1 MRTVISFLVSLLVFA
16 YGASAV
22 PLSIDWRQ
30 PAGGA
35 PSAVVN
41 ILDASV
47 LNALEQTGFS
57 LAEVLG
63 GSKPGSQTADL
74 YKNSRAYQ
82 SFADILGRPLEVNPK
97 TDQLPDVIP
106 PNQGDIPDIVRWLRN
121 FEDRGKRSEKDIKG
135 GYYIRHLSNNSQYPY
150 TIEYDGDEPRHFD
163 YRWLN
168 SKFGFMKLIAVVN
181 RMDRVDFDA
190 DSCGEVRFVYRLS
203 YQSPKSSSSLPF
215 FINVVRRYPKKESC
229 EVFAKKWVVDSE
241 QSSVQFASYL
251 KENVLKNTS
260 FKQLE
265 VNFQTVRFTS
275 GYMHDF
281 GGQAM
286 YLLRI
291 FKMKGDQLEPIELE
305 NTPNVLEIEK
315 NPELLKKFVEYLKK
329 GNNLERLDQGIL
341 VVDFN
346 PQFLAKQA
354 ISWSTLGRARSANKP
369 YSRLFEGR
377 TDLLTSID
385 ISKLK
390 FIKSHEALVERLN
403 NLTCMGCH
411 QSGGTAGFHM
421 LGFADDKFSH
431 GFNRQELPLSPHAF
445 SESIRRKAYVNKLL
459 EGKKPNTFRP
469 HSNFPLAAWMNE
481 TDIPKFETVT
491 TGSLC
496 LLDKKQYSVT
506 PICRSDSTCQK
517 SVDSNK
523 QNVLF
528 GECVKTAMPF
538 AGSACWKGEILEER
552 KLPSDRGPI
561 MAYNL
566 FAFQDKWKLK
576 GSLSMNK
583 DYKCV
588 LPQSGAPLGRSSR
601 PCSVDEE
608 NLTKIKVQNDA
619 MPVEVCGNQGGN
631 GFDLCAA
638 TGDSGS
644 CLESRVVRSMLDVCY
659 AGRFCREDYIC
670 QRLPEYHKISE
681 VHYFSKK
688 DGKRVNK
695 SSPKDIDGGFI
706 KQAHE
711 QHVGFCVPT
720 YFLFNMRLDGHPSPV
735 TGLPPGDPKVDRSQ
749 PVRGYN

>member
-1 MRTVISFLVSLLVFA
+1 MQPTISLLVSFLVSFNVI
-16 YGASAV
+16 SA
-22 PLSIDWRQ
+22 PLSLDWRQ
-30 PAGGA
+30 PAGES
-35 PSAVVN
+35 PKVVVN
-41 ILDASV
+41 ILDPSV
-47 LNALEQTGFS
+47 LGTLEQNGFS

-63 GSKPGSQTADL
+63 SSKAATQTAQL

-82 SFADILGRPLEVNPK
+82 SFADVLGRPLEHNSK

-106 PNQGDIPDIVRWLRN
+106 PNQGDIPNIVRLLRN
-121 FEDRGKRSEKDIKG
+121 FEDKGKRSDKDLKG
-135 GYYIRHLSNNSQYPY
+135 GYFIRHLSNNSQYPY
-150 TIEYDGDEPRHFD
+150 TVEYDGDEPRHFD

-168 SKFGFMKLIAVVN
+168 SKFGFMKLVAVVN

-215 FINVVRRYPKKESC
+215 FINAVHRYPKKEAC
-229 EVFAKKWVVDSE
+229 ETIAKKWVADTNL
-241 QSSVQFASYL
+241 SSAQFASYL
-251 KENVLKNTS
+251 KDNVLKNTS

-265 VNFQTVRFTS
+265 VNLQTLRFTS

-291 FKMKGDQLEPIELE
+291 FKMKGDALEPIELE
-305 NTPNVLEIEK
+305 NTPNVLEVEK

-329 GNNLERLDQGIL
+329 GNNLERLDQGTL

-369 YSRLFEGR
+369 YSRLFEGKKE
-377 TDLLTSID
+377 LLSSID

-445 SESIRRKAYVNKLL
+445 SESIRRKAYVNRVA
-459 EGKKPNTFRP
+459 EGKKPNLFRP
-469 HSNFPLAAWMNE
+469 HSKFPLATWVNE

-491 TGSLC
+491 IGSLC
-496 LLDKKQYSVT
+496 LLDNKQYSVT
-506 PICRSDSTCQK
+506 PTCSSDSTCQK
-517 SVDSNK
+517 SVDSKN

-528 GECVKTAMPF
+528 GECVKTVSPF
-538 AGSACWKGEILEER
+538 AGNACWKGEIAEER
-552 KLPSDRGPI
+552 TLPIDRGPI
-561 MAYNL
+561 MAYNV

-601 PCSVDEE
+601 PCSADEE
-608 NLTKIKVQNDA
+608 NLTKIKIQNDA
-619 MPVEVCGNQGGN
+619 MPTELCGNQGGN

-681 VHYFSKK
+681 AHYFSKK

-695 SSPKDIDGGFI
+695 STPKDIDGGFI
-706 KQAHE
+706 NQAHE

-735 TGLPPGDPKVDRSQ
+735 TGLPPGNPKVDRSQ